1 MNFQYFIQIHFVTGP
16 VHFLL
21 LARKVDIR
29 RISLDTPDLTDVVVP
44 VSGLRH
50 AVAIDFDP
58 VDKFVYWS
66 DDEKL
71 EIKKSKMNGTG
82 ICTLLCHCV
91 VFLYIMCIS
100 SQIKLDEK
108 IPV

>member
-1 MNFQYFIQIHFVTGP
+1 M
-16 VHFLL
+16 
-21 LARKVDIR
+21 DIR

-50 AVAIDFDP
+50 AIAIDFDP

-82 ICTLLCHCV
+82 ILHITLSLCG
-91 VFLYIMCIS
+91 FLYIICIL
-100 SQIKLDEK
+100 SQIKLNEK

>member
-1 MNFQYFIQIHFVTGP
+1 MNIQYFIQIHFVTGP

-29 RISLDTPDLTDVVVP
+29 RISLDTPDLTDVVLP

-58 VDKFVYWS
+58 VDKIVYWS

-91 VFLYIMCIS
+91 VFYI
-100 SQIKLDEK
+100 
-108 IPV
+108 

>member
-1 MNFQYFIQIHFVTGP
+1 MHSHSCACPTGVKLLQDARTCEKGP

-66 DDEKL
+66 DKEMF
-71 EIKKSKMNGTG
+71 EIKKSKMDGTG
-82 ICTLLCHCV
+82 ICTLLCYCV
-91 VFLYIMCIS
+91 A
-100 SQIKLDEK
+100 
-108 IPV
+108 